1 MEIYERKIKWI
12 NKVNWIITI
21 IVYMILLIVFF
32 LLFYFLLGK
41 QTELVRPIITS
52 IIVSTLLIISF
63 IYSSILKYENYMI
76 AINKKKKYLIIEQ
89 KETDFFYTDV
99 KIKRLKDYNNRQD
112 IEELISK
119 PEKNIGINV
128 YEIDK
133 CDMIKEKN
141 KSYILKVKGTNN
153 KWAYKE
159 SKKTVD
165 YSLTKKEEERKIVI
179 YKDIDN
185 YDELIKDIKE

>member
-1 MEIYERKIKWI
+1 MEIYERKTKWS
-12 NKVNWIITI
+12 NKVNWIIAITM
-21 IVYMILLIVFF
+21 YMILLIVFF

-52 IIVSTLLIISF
+52 IIVSTLLVISF
-63 IYSSILKYENYMI
+63 VYSSVLKYEDYMI
-76 AINKKKKYLIIEQ
+76 VISKKKKYLIIEQ
-89 KETDFFYTDV
+89 KESDFIYSDAN
-99 KIKRLKDYNNRQD
+99 IKRLKDYNNRHD

-128 YEIDK
+128 YEINK

-141 KSYILKVKGTNN
+141 KRYLLRVKGTNN
-153 KWAYKE
+153 KWIYKE
-159 SKKTVD
+159 NKKTID
-165 YSLTKKEEERKIVI
+165 YSLSKKEEERKIVI

>member
-21 IVYMILLIVFF
+21 IVYIILLIVFF

-89 KETDFFYTDV
+89 KESDFLYTDV
-99 KIKRLKDYNNRQD
+99 KIKRLKDYNNRHD

-128 YEIDK
+128 YEINK

-141 KSYILKVKGTNN
+141 KSYIFKVNGINN
-153 KWAYKE
+153 KWIYKE
-159 SKKTVD
+159 SKKTVE